1 MLCDVLEKYHSFP
14 AFTLLLGSLF
24 QYRDSK
30 ELDSYIAIFS
40 GIIASSYLVCQ
51 KEGHILQDIGFPRV
65 EIYSPH
71 SYSWIRGT
79 RQFFVYFTEL
89 LENPKRSGTHTFDQ
103 RRFATA
109 AKECL
114 QLCLCN
120 HHSFSKGARKFVP
133 HDNAVRRNHP
143 WAWIQRLGVQSR
155 IRKGRQN
162 LKVQQHKSL
171 FKDDIVVD
179 QHSSFPENSLKEEYC
194 RSLIY
199 KWLLD
204 MLPFL
209 LEKSGISLE
218 LAKVL
223 CGCTFTT
230 MAQKFP
236 QKRRLAKDAIKMYL
250 LRVEGAVDD
259 L

>member
-1 MLCDVLEKYHSFP
+1 MLCDVLEKYYSSP

-24 QYRDSK
+24 QSRNSK
-30 ELDSYIAIFS
+30 ELDLYIPIFP

-51 KEGHILQDIGFPRV
+51 QERYILEDIGFPRI
-65 EIYSPH
+65 ERYSPN
-71 SYSWIRGT
+71 SYCWISGT

-89 LENPKRSGTHTFDQ
+89 LENPERSGTHTFDQ
-103 RRFATA
+103 WRFATA
-109 AKECL
+109 AKGCL

-120 HHSFSKGARKFVP
+120 HQSFSKGAREFAH
-133 HDNAVRRNHP
+133 HDNALHRNQP
-143 WAWIQRLGVQSR
+143 WVWIGQLGVHSR
-155 IRKGRQN
+155 IRKGRHN
-162 LKVQQHKSL
+162 LKVQQHKSF
-171 FKDDIVVD
+171 FKNDIVID
-179 QHSSFPENSLKEEYC
+179 QYSSFPENSLKEEYC

-223 CGCTFTT
+223 RGNPWLYFHCNGTEISTEMEVGQGCN
-230 MAQKFP
+230 
-236 QKRRLAKDAIKMYL
+236 KDVPFA
-250 LRVEGAVDD
+250 G
-259 L
+259 